1 MTNPCSPA
9 NPGAY
14 PSDCEITEGYR
25 TLARERMQRADNGR
39 DSLLVRDKAKEIQI
53 LLLDVDGVMTDGTLH
68 YSGGEDEGKSFNT
81 QDGFGLRLLQEAGIE
96 AGLITARRSEV
107 VTRRASELKLRYTF
121 QGSSNKLATLNE
133 ILKTSGLRPYQIAYM
148 GDDWLDLCLLSRVG
162 LALAP
167 ANAVAAVRETA
178 HYVTSRPGG
187 AGAVRE
193 VCEVILEAKGL
204 LAGLL
209 QQYMSR

>member
-25 TLARERMQRADNGR
+25 TRARERTQHS
-39 DSLLVRDKAKEIQI
+39 DSSCESLVVREKAKEIQI
-53 LLLDVDGVMTDGTLH
+53 LLLDVDGVMTDGTIH
-68 YSGGEDEGKSFNT
+68 YSGDKDEGKSFNT
-81 QDGFGLRLLQEAGIE
+81 QDGFGLRLLQEAGLD
-96 AGLITARRSEV
+96 AGLITARRSGAV
-107 VTRRASELKLRYTF
+107 ARRADELKLRYTY

-133 ILKTSGLRPYQIAYM
+133 ILKTSGFKPYQIAYM

-167 ANAVAAVRETA
+167 ANAVAAVKETA

-193 VCEVILEAKGL
+193 ACEVILEAKGL

-209 QQYMSR
+209 QRYMSR